1 LITAGFWKWLLIII
15 RTKNLRTAAVKRC
28 PANKAKPVKNWADPG
43 IRRARDSSAQYD
55 TESESQ
61 TDRRSAMAESP
72 AVSLWKLSDTSF
84 GNLLVLCKI
93 FWRLVNFMFQLK
105 LFSCVLM
112 RKYIFVDKY
121 SRVFYWYSDMLFYIM

>member
-1 LITAGFWKWLLIII
+1 
-15 RTKNLRTAAVKRC
+15 
-28 PANKAKPVKNWADPG
+28 
-43 IRRARDSSAQYD
+43 
-55 TESESQ
+55 
-61 TDRRSAMAESP
+61 MAESP